1 MKVRFS
7 PGFFAMSCG
16 VVMLAQGLVAQ
27 TTTQLFGPVNVA
39 QSITGVSFANPYTFN
54 ATTLSLD
61 CSALASD
68 AAVEAII
75 SGPASD
81 GSLLVDNDILV
92 TATSGGTTQGPVNIC
107 PNTDTNGGEGIYT
120 NNCFTGTYGGVAGS
134 ILGQNTDTFLET
146 NGGGVPEIDLGNSLP
161 GGFNLIVPGQMN
173 SVTIAV
179 TDEGE
184 EVASSTLSL
193 TTNCTLGGVSSGTVS
208 GNPITSNAG
217 SKTQTFTFNSNT
229 GSNTQPPQ
237 IVSFVYDVSQVSNAG
252 NGTTPKTSDAP
263 LAQADFQTKYAPK
276 TSFATSNCLIH
287 TGEVLTDG
295 TTKACK
301 LYTLVCTNPSDGTTS
316 GANCPASVVA
326 NEVVKDLFDGPA
338 FSLQNIYTKGDTFH
352 EGIGFLMAS
361 DDWTP
366 TSGGPCAFDPNAY
379 PLGSLPCPQ
388 NLLVSFSGPGVFSTQ
403 GLQTRPNSTY
413 ISIYGVPE
421 DLTSILVPGEWPGH
435 WSNTP
440 TPKVYFSSEAPNF
453 SKGASIQSGKKLVPL
468 PGAANYIPAPIDSI
482 TYGISLASSPLPLP
496 VNEPIQDDT
505 TLSNSAYSSSGCPVP
520 TPSSPGPNV
529 QPNFTP
535 LPVTLPHLADGQ
547 YLLHYYAQD
556 CAGTQELLFTQDNTG
571 SWSTNFYTRELNID
585 TTAPVVSPITLTPAG
600 PYKPGT
606 TVTASYS
613 CSDAT
618 SGAGVVQCGT
628 YIFGT
633 ETNYGTGTLK
643 SKFIAT
649 VPAGSKKLIVSA
661 VDGAGN
667 TSSSSFTYTVAA
679 H

>member
-1 MKVRFS
+1 MKVKFS
-7 PGFFAMSCG
+7 PQLFAMSCG
-16 VVMLAQGLVAQ
+16 VLMFAQGLVAQ
-27 TTTQLFGPVNVA
+27 TTTQLFGPVDVA
-39 QSITGVSFANPYTFN
+39 
-54 ATTLSLD
+54 LSLESTGYGS
-61 CSALASD
+61 SAYAFDTNTLNLTCPTSGIQ
-68 AAVEAII
+68 AIL
-75 SGPASD
+75 SGPAAS
-81 GSLLVDNDILV
+81 GGYLLVDNNIIV
-92 TATSGGTTQGPVNIC
+92 TVTPGGSTTPTPETPANVCPASGVTVSGQGLY
-107 PNTDTNGGEGIYT
+107 NG
-120 NNCFTGTYGGVAGS
+120 NCFSGTYEGAAPG
-134 ILGQNTDTFLET
+134 ILGEDPDTYLLS
-146 NGGGVPEIDLGNSLP
+146 NPGGVPPIDISSYLLTTGSP
-161 GGFNLIVPGQMN
+161 Q
-173 SVTIAV
+173 SVTIAL
-179 TDEGE
+179 TDEGG
-184 EVASSTLSL
+184 EVASSSLFL

-208 GNPITSNAG
+208 GNPITSNTG
-217 SKTQTFTFNSNT
+217 SQTQTFTFNSNT

-237 IVSFVYDVSQVSNAG
+237 LVSFVYDVSQVNNAG
-252 NGTTPKTSDAP
+252 NGAIPQTADAP
-263 LAQADFQTKYAPK
+263 LAQGDFQTKYAPL

-295 TTKACK
+295 TTQACK
-301 LYTLVCTNPSDGTTS
+301 LYTLECTDPSNGS
-316 GANCPASVVA
+316 KAGVNCPVSVVA
-326 NEVVKDLFDGPA
+326 NEVVEDVFDGPA

-352 EGIGFLMAS
+352 QGIGFLMAS
-361 DDWTP
+361 DDWSP
-366 TSGGPCAFDPNAY
+366 TNGGPCAFDTTNNTPVA
-379 PLGSLPCPQ
+379 SLPCPQ
-388 NLLVSFSGPGVFSTQ
+388 NLLVSFSGPGAFSGK
-403 GLQTRPNSTY
+403 GLTDNPNSTF

-421 DLTSILVPGEWPGH
+421 DLTSIVVPGEWPDH
-435 WSNTP
+435 WSNTS

-468 PGAANYIPAPIDSI
+468 PGAANFIPAPINSI
-482 TYGISLASSPLPLP
+482 TYGISPAGSPLPLP
-496 VNEPIQDDT
+496 VDEPIQNDQVLPNPLYT
-505 TLSNSAYSSSGCPVP
+505 GGCPIP

-535 LPVTLPHLADGQ
+535 PPVTLPYLADGQ

-585 TTAPVVSPITLTPAG
+585 TTAPGVSAITLTPAG

-618 SGAGVVQCGT
+618 SGAGVVLCGT

-643 SKFIAT
+643 TKFIAT
-649 VPAGSKKLIVSA
+649 GPMGSKSFTVYA

-667 TSSSSFTYTVAA
+667 TSSQSINYTVAA